1 MSASIVNILPKPA
14 PPPPPPA
21 ASNSRAEALP
31 SAGQAETS
39 DFSQQLSKAK
49 SKPSH
54 SAPAPSQPSNAAASS
69 TAKKTQTKSAQLKD
83 KSNPQ
88 QKQQNAKANPS
99 DAAETE
105 TQAQTQVSEPTTDEQ
120 ANVADVAQNTPLPV
134 HATPTNVL
142 SLQPVNPATGNP
154 DAKPVAGKPAAQKTD
169 QPSPESQTSPD
180 LTTLTTA
187 ASAQQPPV
195 AAANTTAKTATVDG
209 SASNEDPNDAATL
222 KQTSIRPNV
231 SPFKPADSTADTPT
245 GEGEAAAAQGQ
256 ASADAQL
263 TAAAD
268 ADAQL
273 AAKDKAAGVDLT
285 GSAFAELL
293 PGFSATNAGANQ
305 AQPAAAPSSVGQ
317 SPVAQFAEA
326 NQPSIV
332 STIHGSLLPNG
343 GTMNITLNPPDL
355 GAMQITVRMEDGVMS
370 ATFQTSNDQAT
381 RLLSHTL
388 GQLKEALETQ
398 GVSVDRLHV
407 QQSSN
412 SGNSSGKGND
422 SESGGQQSSDGRS
435 AQQEQQRRET
445 LRRMWRRIRGDNDPL
460 DLVA

>member
-1 MSASIVNILPKPA
+1 MSASILNILPNPA

-21 ASNSRAEALP
+21 ASS
-31 SAGQAETS
+31 SSGQAETS
-39 DFSQQLSKAK
+39 GFSQQLSKAK
-49 SKPSH
+49 SKPTPA
-54 SAPAPSQPSNAAASS
+54 APAPSQPSNAAASS
-69 TAKKTQTKSAQLKD
+69 TAKKTQTKTVQLKD

-105 TQAQTQVSEPTTDEQ
+105 TQTQTQALESTTDEQ
-120 ANVADVAQNTPLPV
+120 ANVADAAQNTPLPV
-134 HATPTNVL
+134 HAKPTNVL
-142 SLQPVNPATGNP
+142 SLQATNPATGNP
-154 DAKPVAGKPAAQKTD
+154 DVKAVAGKPAAQKTD
-169 QPSPESQTSPD
+169 QPSPVSQTSPD
-180 LTTLTTA
+180 LATLTTA

-195 AAANTTAKTATVDG
+195 AAANTTAKTATADG
-209 SASNEDPNDAATL
+209 SASNEDSNDAATL
-222 KQTSIRPNV
+222 KQTSIRANI
-231 SPFKPADSTADTPT
+231 SPLKPADSTADTPAA
-245 GEGEAAAAQGQ
+245 EGEAAAAQGQ

-273 AAKDKAAGVDLT
+273 SAKDKAAGVDST
-285 GSAFAELL
+285 ASAFAQLL
-293 PGFSATNAGANQ
+293 PGFSAANAAANH
-305 AQPAAAPSSVGQ
+305 AQPVAPSSVGQ

-355 GAMQITVRMEDGVMS
+355 GAMQITVRMENGVMS
-370 ATFQTSNDQAT
+370 ASFQTSNDQAT
-381 RLLSHTL
+381 RLLTHTL

>member
-1 MSASIVNILPKPA
+1 MSTSIPNVLPNPA
-14 PPPPPPA
+14 TPPPPPPA
-21 ASNSRAEALP
+21 SKST
-31 SAGQAETS
+31 GQAQDS
-39 DFSQQLSKAK
+39 GFSQQLSRAK
-49 SKPSH
+49 SKPSR
-54 SAPAPSQPSNAAASS
+54 SAPAQSQPTNAAASS
-69 TAKKTQTKSAQLKD
+69 TAKKTQSKSAQLKD

-99 DAAETE
+99 DAPEME
-105 TQAQTQVSEPTTDEQ
+105 VQPQIQTQAPESTAEEP
-120 ANVADVAQNTPLPV
+120 AIVADAAQNAPAPV
-134 HATPTNVL
+134 HAMPAKVL
-142 SLQPVNPATGNP
+142 SLQATNPGTGNP
-154 DAKPVAGKPAAQKTD
+154 DAKANPDAKTVAGKPAAPKTD
-169 QPSPESQTSPD
+169 QPAPAAQTSTDP
-180 LTTLTTA
+180 TTLTTA

-195 AAANTTAKTATVDG
+195 AAAAARTATADG
-209 SASNEDPNDAATL
+209 SASNDDSTDAPTL
-222 KQTSIRPNV
+222 KQTSARPNV
-231 SPFKPADSTADTPT
+231 SPLKSADSTAVASAA
-245 GEGEAAAAQGQ
+245 EGEASAAEGE

-273 AAKDKAAGVDLT
+273 PGKDKDAGVDST
-285 GSAFAELL
+285 ASTFAQLL
-293 PGFSATNAGANQ
+293 PGFSPANAAATQ
-305 AQPAAAPSSVGQ
+305 AQPAAAPSAAGQ

-355 GAMQITVRMEDGVMS
+355 GAMQITVRMDNGVMS
-370 ATFQTSNDQAT
+370 ASFLTGNDQAT
-381 RLLSHTL
+381 RLLTHTL

-407 QQSSN
+407 QQSSS
-412 SGNSSGKGND
+412 SGNSSGKGNE